1 MDPNEPTQN
10 PSETNSREIKITD
23 LPDELLEVIFLKM
36 PQKDLHQNVVL
47 VCHRF
52 KNIIYHPK
60 FTPTVTIQVWPNEF
74 ECTHVKTARKVL
86 KIYPNSKFE
95 FFYDIKKYMY
105 DNDMDLWF
113 DRIWPIK
120 SSITNMAIHCDFED
134 FEIFMFRAQFE
145 NLESLDLNIDYTPV
159 AIWEIPGIPSPVIT
173 GNGPGFENYFPT
185 LKSLKLRTNRNTS
198 VSA

>member
-10 PSETNSREIKITD
+10 PSETNSKEIKITD

-36 PQKDLHQNVVL
+36 PQKDLHQNLVL

-60 FTPTVTIQVWPNEF
+60 FAPTVTIEVWPNEF
-74 ECTHVKTARKVL
+74 ECTHVKSARKVL

-120 SSITNMAIHCDFED
+120 SSITKMAIHCDFED

>member
-1 MDPNEPTQN
+1 M
-10 PSETNSREIKITD
+10 
-23 LPDELLEVIFLKM
+23 
-36 PQKDLHQNVVL
+36 
-47 VCHRF
+47 
-52 KNIIYHPK
+52 
-60 FTPTVTIQVWPNEF
+60 IQVWPNEF
-74 ECTHVKTARKVL
+74 KCTHVKTARKVL

-120 SSITNMAIHCDFED
+120 SSITKMAIHCDFED

-173 GNGPGFENYFPT
+173 GNGPGFENYFPN

-198 VSA
+198 VSVWILYVIA

>member
-10 PSETNSREIKITD
+10 PSETNSKEIKITD

-60 FTPTVTIQVWPNEF
+60 FTPTVTIQVWPNKF
-74 ECTHVKTARKVL
+74 ECTQVETARKVL
-86 KIYPNSKFE
+86 EIYPNSKFE
-95 FFYDIKKYMY
+95 FFYDIKNHIYQNHCNMSH
-105 DNDMDLWF
+105 WF
-113 DRIWPIK
+113 KRIWPIK
-120 SSITNMAIHCDFED
+120 SSITKMTIQCDFED
-134 FEIFMFRAQFE
+134 FTTFSLEAQFE
-145 NLESLDLNIDYTPV
+145 NLESLDLNIDYTFVSLFDWGP
-159 AIWEIPGIPSPVIT
+159 AMAGPEFKYHFPS
-173 GNGPGFENYFPT
+173 

-198 VSA
+198 VSS